1 MHWWD
6 KFDQFLTRKRL
17 FYAWIAGGAFYLAWL
32 VSVLLGAGNMD
43 LAGQVAGTDYVQF
56 YAAGK
61 TLLERGEAF
70 LYDFNV
76 QREIEEAVAGQG
88 LEGFH
93 AFIAPPFATWL
104 FVPLAILPY
113 GWSYAAFCLSML
125 LVLWLSMRLLD
136 NNFHPISFIWALS
149 WFPVFANFSFGQNG
163 IVSLFILGLTYAL
176 WVKGKHFYSGIIFS
190 LMLYKPQ
197 LATGVI
203 LLWLLDYSRSWKSLA
218 GLAVGATGLAG
229 LSYAFMPQATQ
240 DYLVV
245 VQKILPTI
253 DDWEGF
259 PHWHSYTLRT
269 FFFLISRNGTL
280 SSMAALLITAFAIFI
295 FIKFW
300 RINRSDLSLIF
311 AAAVCL
317 TILAAPH
324 ALVYDWTILLLPA
337 IVLWNQHPQMRSFWK
352 VNYSL
357 TWAATYVS
365 SVLTVLQ
372 LKFLPLAIQI
382 SVPVLFIV
390 LFYLHRAIVDT
401 DFKTLLIPAPV
412 NSDQ

>member
-1 MHWWD
+1 MPFWN
-6 KFDQFLTRKRL
+6 KLDQFLTRKRL
-17 FYAWIAGGAFYLAWL
+17 LYAWIAGGAFYLAWL
-32 VSVLLGAGNMD
+32 VSVLLGPGNMD
-43 LAGQVAGTDYVQF
+43 LAGQLVGTDYVQF

-61 TLLERGEAF
+61 TLVEKGQAY

-76 QREIEEAVAGQG
+76 QREIEEVVAGQE

-93 AFIAPPFATWL
+93 AFITPPFAAWL
-104 FVPLAILPY
+104 FAPLAILPY
-113 GWSYAAFCLSML
+113 GLSYAAFCLFML
-125 LVLWLSMRLLD
+125 LLLWLSLRLLD
-136 NNFHPISFIWALS
+136 NHFRPISIIWALS

-163 IVSLFILGLTYAL
+163 IVSLFILCLTYAL
-176 WVKGKHFYSGIIFS
+176 WARGKHLYSGIVFS

-203 LLWLLDYSRSWKSLA
+203 LLWLLDYRRSWKSLA
-218 GLAVGATGLAG
+218 GFAVGAASLAG
-229 LSYAFMPQATQ
+229 LSYVFMPQATQ

-280 SSMAALLITAFAIFI
+280 SSLAALSISTAAVFY
-295 FIKFW
+295 FIKLW
-300 RINRSDLSLIF
+300 KINRDEPALMF

-317 TILAAPH
+317 TIFAAPH

-337 IVLWNQHPQMRSFWK
+337 IVLWNEHPQMRKFWK
-352 VNYSL
+352 VIYSL
-357 TWAATYVS
+357 VWIATYVS
-365 SVLTVLQ
+365 SVLTIMQ
-372 LKFLPLAIQI
+372 LRLLPIAIQI
-382 SVPVLFIV
+382 SVPVFFLV
-390 LFYLHRAIVDT
+390 LFYTYRLFMNIYLDAS
-401 DFKTLLIPAPV
+401 LLLT
-412 NSDQ
+412 SD